1 MKTTNTTTFSAR
13 SGYASNIGNNNRKW
27 PFIRPFFVTAILL
40 FSCAVNA
47 QVNNDK
53 RAADLENFKSTWMAK
68 HQLQSLNSK
77 QYEQMKSEWSQTNN
91 DPQRVRIL
99 EPGEPKSPEREKQL
113 KNWQGENFP
122 SGFPV
127 MEKTGN
133 PKKDQAVYDAK
144 KQAWIEK
151 NPELYKKMTSAN
163 PIMTEQERAERQ
175 GVLKNQNK

>member
-1 MKTTNTTTFSAR
+1 MKTTNTTTFSTR
-13 SGYASNIGNNNRKW
+13 GCYASKIGNNNRKW

-40 FSCAVNA
+40 FSFAVNA

-53 RAADLENFKSTWMAK
+53 SAADLENFKSSWMAK

-77 QYEQMKSEWSQTNN
+77 QYEQMKSEWSQTSNE
-91 DPQRVRIL
+91 PQRVRIL
-99 EPGEPKSPEREKQL
+99 EPGEPKSPEREKL
-113 KNWQGENFP
+113 LDDWQGESFP

-144 KQAWIEK
+144 KQIWIEK

-163 PIMTEQERAERQ
+163 PIMTEQERAERKE
-175 GVLKNQNK
+175 VLKNNNK

>member
-1 MKTTNTTTFSAR
+1 
-13 SGYASNIGNNNRKW
+13 
-27 PFIRPFFVTAILL
+27 
-40 FSCAVNA
+40 
-47 QVNNDK
+47 
-53 RAADLENFKSTWMAK
+53 
-68 HQLQSLNSK
+68 
-77 QYEQMKSEWSQTNN
+77 
-91 DPQRVRIL
+91 
-99 EPGEPKSPEREKQL
+99 
-113 KNWQGENFP
+113 
-122 SGFPV
+122 